1 MSSYLSY
8 FYSYHHAVCWDKNEC
23 LGTDT
28 HVERMDGWMEG
39 GNDLVAALLLVCC
52 ARVRH
57 EPRLLLCL
65 LAIDGDHAIGVPC
78 INSSNTLTR

>member
-28 HVERMDGWMEG
+28 HVERMDGWKEG
-39 GNDLVAALLLVCC
+39 MIL
-52 ARVRH
+52 
-57 EPRLLLCL
+57 LLLCCWCAVQGSDMSL
-65 LAIDGDHAIGVPC
+65 GCCSACLPLMVIMP
-78 INSSNTLTR
+78 